1 MKRLGVSRVGG
12 VGRVLGVGVALAA
25 TKNSSENKASVIK
38 NSIENKASAVLK
50 YQQRK

>member
-12 VGRVLGVGVALAA
+12 VLGVGVALAA
-25 TKNSSENKASVIK
+25 TKNSSENKASEIK
-38 NSIENKASAVLK
+38 NSSENKASAVLK